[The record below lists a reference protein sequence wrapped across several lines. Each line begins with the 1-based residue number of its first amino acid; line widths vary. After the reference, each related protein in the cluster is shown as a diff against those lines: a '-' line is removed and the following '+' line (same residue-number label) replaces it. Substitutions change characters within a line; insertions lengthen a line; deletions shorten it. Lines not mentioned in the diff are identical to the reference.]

1 MACTDLSSSDYGE
14 VRLALGLSADDT
26 TSLPDAV
33 IAGRLYGGLAG
44 LRMAAA
50 AECCEDLS
58 CESGDDDYDATWG
71 AYVAAAV
78 VAFAAALLARG
89 YLAARANERVTSEG
103 LGSLK
108 VSYDKTDWASLADS
122 LVAQAQATL
131 RLACPC
137 AAEALGSTR
146 HGAGVPTLIS
156 IDGPGRH
163 LGEDGDTIDQRLDE
177 WLNPDVTEG
186 LI

>member
-1 MACTDLSSSDYGE
+1 MACTDLAATDYGE
-14 VRLALGLSADDT
+14 VRLALGLPADDAD
-26 TSLPDAV
+26 SLPDAV

-44 LRMAAA
+44 LRMAKAVT
-50 AECCEDLS
+50 CCDSLS
-58 CESGDDDYDATWG
+58 CESGDPDYDAEWE

-78 VAFAAALLARG
+78 VAYTASLLARG
-89 YLAARANERVTSEG
+89 YLSARANERVTSEG

-108 VSYDKTDWASLADS
+108 VSYDKTDWGAIADG
-122 LVAQAQATL
+122 LLAQAQATL

-137 AAEALGSTR
+137 AAETLASTR

-156 IDGPGRH
+156 VDGPTRH
-163 LGEDGDTIDQRLDE
+163 QGETGDTIDSRLE

>member
-1 MACTDLSSSDYGE
+1 MACTDLVSGDYGE

-26 TSLPDAV
+26 DSLPSAV

-44 LRMAAA
+44 MRMAKAVT
-50 AECCEDLS
+50 CCDNLS
-58 CESGDDDYDATWG
+58 CESGSADYDAEWE

-78 VAFAAALLARG
+78 VAFTASLLARG
-89 YLAARANERVTSEG
+89 YMAARASERVTSEG

-108 VSYDKTDWASLADS
+108 VSYDKTDWPGLADNLLS
-122 LVAQAQATL
+122 QAQATL

-137 AAEALGSTR
+137 AAETLGSSR
-146 HGAGVPTLIS
+146 HGGGIPTLIS
-156 IDGPGRH
+156 VDGPSRH
-163 LGEDGDTIDQRLDE
+163 QGETGDTIDSRLE

>member
-1 MACTDLSSSDYGE
+1 MACTDLAAVDYGE

-26 TSLPDAV
+26 DSLPDAV

-44 LRMAAA
+44 MRMAKAVA
-50 AECCEDLS
+50 CCDGLS
-58 CESGDDDYDATWG
+58 CESGDDDYDAEWE

-78 VAFAAALLARG
+78 VAYTAALLAGG
-89 YLAARANERVTSEG
+89 YMAARANERVTSEG

-108 VSYDKTDWASLADS
+108 VTYDRTDWERLASVLKG
-122 LVAQAQATL
+122 QAEATL

-137 AAEALGSTR
+137 AAETLTSSR

-156 IDGPGRH
+156 VDGPTRH
-163 LGEDGDTIDQRLDE
+163 QGETGDTIDSRLE

-186 LI
+186 LV

>member
-1 MACTDLSSSDYGE
+1 MACTELASGDYGE
-14 VRLALGLSADDT
+14 VRLALGLAADDT
-26 TSLPDAV
+26 DSLPDAV

-44 LRMAAA
+44 LRMAKAVT
-50 AECCEDLS
+50 CCDDLS
-58 CESGDDDYDATWG
+58 CESGDADYDAEWE

-78 VAFAAALLARG
+78 VAMTASLLARG

-108 VSYDKTDWASLADS
+108 VSYDKTDWAALADGLLS
-122 LVAQAQATL
+122 QAQATL

-137 AAEALGSTR
+137 AAETLGSAR

-163 LGEDGDTIDQRLDE
+163 LGEDGDTVDQRLDE